1 MEEYVE
7 TLSRKRVKMSIIE
20 EAAYDSLETI
30 MSVLPEEAQ
39 TYDMI
44 ICVKY
49 GRRKTQGDSSEII
62 KNGCTYPEDAVD
74 IWPYESAEKFISKMK
89 GIIGK

>member
-7 TLSRKRVKMSIIE
+7 TLSGKRVKMSIIE
-20 EAAYDSLETI
+20 KAAYDSLETI

-44 ICVKY
+44 LFVLN
-49 GRRKTQGDSSEII
+49 T
-62 KNGCTYPEDAVD
+62 
-74 IWPYESAEKFISKMK
+74 AEEKLK
-89 GIIGK
+89 GIRVRL

>member
-7 TLSRKRVKMSIIE
+7 TLSGKRVKMSIIE
-20 EAAYDSLETI
+20 EAAYDSLETV

-44 ICVKY
+44 LFVLN
-49 GRRKTQGDSSEII
+49 T
-62 KNGCTYPEDAVD
+62 
-74 IWPYESAEKFISKMK
+74 AEEKLK
-89 GIIGK
+89 GIRVRL

>member
-7 TLSRKRVKMSIIE
+7 TLSGKRVKMSIIE

-44 ICVKY
+44 LFAPHPFFLILQLNLWSLY
-49 GRRKTQGDSSEII
+49 SPIPPTTPPSRRPLWRKDNPLYFLG
-62 KNGCTYPEDAVD
+62 
-74 IWPYESAEKFISKMK
+74 
-89 GIIGK
+89 

>member
-39 TYDMI
+39 TYARI
-44 ICVKY
+44 LFVLN
-49 GRRKTQGDSSEII
+49 T
-62 KNGCTYPEDAVD
+62 
-74 IWPYESAEKFISKMK
+74 AEEKLK
-89 GIIGK
+89 GIRVRL

>member
-7 TLSRKRVKMSIIE
+7 TLSGKRVKMSIIE

-44 ICVKY
+44 LFVLN
-49 GRRKTQGDSSEII
+49 T
-62 KNGCTYPEDAVD
+62 
-74 IWPYESAEKFISKMK
+74 AEEKLK
-89 GIIGK
+89 GIRVRL

>member
-7 TLSRKRVKMSIIE
+7 TLSGKRVKMSIIE
-20 EAAYDSLETI
+20 EVAYDSLETI

-44 ICVKY
+44 LFVL
-49 GRRKTQGDSSEII
+49 
-62 KNGCTYPEDAVD
+62 NM
-74 IWPYESAEKFISKMK
+74 AEEKLK
-89 GIIGK
+89 GIRVRL

>member
-39 TYDMI
+39 TYDRI
-44 ICVKY
+44 LFVLN
-49 GRRKTQGDSSEII
+49 T
-62 KNGCTYPEDAVD
+62 
-74 IWPYESAEKFISKMK
+74 AEEKLK
-89 GIIGK
+89 GIRVRL

>member
-44 ICVKY
+44 LFVLN
-49 GRRKTQGDSSEII
+49 T
-62 KNGCTYPEDAVD
+62 
-74 IWPYESAEKFISKMK
+74 AEEKLK
-89 GIIGK
+89 GIRVRL

>member
-1 MEEYVE
+1 MFRRTTGRRWCKVEEYVE
-7 TLSRKRVKMSIIE
+7 TLSGKRVKMSIIE

-44 ICVKY
+44 LFVL
-49 GRRKTQGDSSEII
+49 
-62 KNGCTYPEDAVD
+62 NM
-74 IWPYESAEKFISKMK
+74 AEEKLK
-89 GIIGK
+89 GIRVRL

>member
-7 TLSRKRVKMSIIE
+7 TLSGKRVKMSIIE
-20 EAAYDSLETI
+20 EAAYDSLETV

-44 ICVKY
+44 LFVL
-49 GRRKTQGDSSEII
+49 
-62 KNGCTYPEDAVD
+62 NM
-74 IWPYESAEKFISKMK
+74 AEEKLK
-89 GIIGK
+89 GIRVRL

>member
-44 ICVKY
+44 LFVL
-49 GRRKTQGDSSEII
+49 
-62 KNGCTYPEDAVD
+62 NM
-74 IWPYESAEKFISKMK
+74 AEEKLK
-89 GIIGK
+89 GIRVRL

>member
-7 TLSRKRVKMSIIE
+7 TLSGKRVKMSIIE

-44 ICVKY
+44 LFVL
-49 GRRKTQGDSSEII
+49 
-62 KNGCTYPEDAVD
+62 NM
-74 IWPYESAEKFISKMK
+74 AEEKLK
-89 GIIGK
+89 GIRVRL

>member
-1 MEEYVE
+1 MEKYVE
-7 TLSRKRVKMSIIE
+7 TLSGKRVKMSIIE

-44 ICVKY
+44 LFVLN
-49 GRRKTQGDSSEII
+49 T
-62 KNGCTYPEDAVD
+62 
-74 IWPYESAEKFISKMK
+74 AEEKLK
-89 GIIGK
+89 GIRVRL